1 MVHRPR
7 IISILRS
14 LIDSGSHPD
23 KLWDLVSSILK
34 SIKEFHVIQN
44 LEPGSNHTKSTGWSS
59 ILNLQENAGL
69 FDFDLCSP
77 SFKVSTGLAKIAGY
91 ENIEVISREEAC
103 RHFIS
108 FTDQKLI
115 TRTCVENYGN
125 KTPFTFSF
133 FLTKIDGSVLNLKV
147 TACYRFENGEVVG
160 LFGHVQNVEISGHD
174 ELLDNSGVL
183 FKSVFDSSPL
193 ARVVLDR
200 SLNVLINNPN
210 ATDLSRRLWGIQPV
224 IGQPITE
231 FLPGAAGALFQQLL
245 RRVVRGEKIR
255 QQVQI
260 ETPILGPRWMDVDMN
275 PVAHID
281 QQTVIGVVINLRDV
295 TEVKLQN
302 EAAEDANRRLHL
314 ALAVTKA
321 ANWEYNIELG
331 TYWWSKEHY
340 DLFNMAPTILPTL
353 NNWLDSI
360 LPADRD
366 KVEKAVARS
375 IMYKEDLSITFRIP
389 SNWEGR
395 NRWISC
401 NGKVHFDEIS
411 RTHRLIAIEI
421 DITEQKENSAQRTY
435 AEQSYQDLVRIIP
448 VGVFKT
454 NLEGFCYY
462 INERCSQIIGLDEV
476 KAAGFGWTANL
487 DPDDYLRLSNA
498 MRSALEKE
506 ELQVTEENLRFV
518 WAGQEITA
526 VAHIKV
532 ETDINGSPTGFVGSL
547 TDVSQ
552 LIKADRK
559 LKKLNEVLIIQ
570 YNKLRKY
577 AHINSHDLRGPLTT
591 MMSILNLL
599 RNNDAQ
605 LDHDFIDA
613 LLKSSDKMD
622 MVIKEL
628 NELLKD
634 VEFEQIVEDNFELNS
649 NVKVAMIDDDVF
661 QNMVNSKIIQ
671 NVNSSIEVMEFTDAK
686 VALDAILSRE
696 CTPDFILLDLNMP
709 ELDGWAFLDELEKS
723 HIDIQTHI
731 LTSSINPSDFVRAK
745 SYRNVKGFLSK
756 PLRPELVDAV
766 LSKFIPIR

>member
-7 IISILRS
+7 IISILRN

-34 SIKEFHVIQN
+34 SIKEFHVICN
-44 LEPGSNHTKSTGWSS
+44 LEPGAQSSTSGWSS
-59 ILNLQENAGL
+59 ILNLQQETGL

-77 SFKVSTGLAKIAGY
+77 SFRISKGLAKMAGY
-91 ENIEVISREEAC
+91 ESSELITREEAF
-103 RHFIS
+103 RQFIS
-108 FTDQKLI
+108 FSDQKHI
-115 TRTCVENYGN
+115 TRTCVENYGS
-125 KTPFTFSF
+125 KKPFTFSF
-133 FLTKIDGSVLNLKV
+133 FLTLIDGSVLNLKV
-147 TACYRFENGEVVG
+147 TACYRFENDEVVG
-160 LFGHVQNVEISGHD
+160 LFGQVQNVAISSQD

-200 SLNVLINNPN
+200 SLNVLIYNPN

-231 FLPGAAGALFQQLL
+231 FLPGSAGILFQQLL
-245 RRVVRGEKIR
+245 KRVVRGEKIR

-275 PVAHID
+275 PVAHAD
-281 QQTVIGVVINLRDV
+281 QQSVIGVVINLRDV
-295 TEVKLQN
+295 TETKLQN
-302 EAAEDANRRLHL
+302 EAANRRLHL
-314 ALAVTKA
+314 ALSVTKA
-321 ANWEYNIELG
+321 ANWEYNIDLG

-395 NRWISC
+395 YRWINC
-401 NGKVHFDEIS
+401 NGKIHFDEVS
-411 RTHRLIAIEI
+411 RTHRLIVIEI
-421 DITEQKENSAQRTY
+421 DITEQKENSAQRTI
-435 AEQSYQDLVRIIP
+435 AEQSYQDLLRIVP

-476 KAAGFGWTANL
+476 KSAGFGWTANL

-498 MRSALEKE
+498 MRSSFEKVD
-506 ELQVTEENLRFV
+506 QQITEENLRFI
-518 WAGQEITA
+518 WGGQEITA

-532 ETDINGSPTGFVGSL
+532 ETDINGTPTGFVGSL

-552 LIKADRK
+552 LIKADKK

-634 VEFEQIVEDNFELNS
+634 VEFEQIVDDNFELNS

-671 NVNSSIEVMEFTDAK
+671 NVNSSIEVKEYTDAK
-686 VALDAILSRE
+686 VALDAIVNRE
-696 CTPDFILLDLNMP
+696 CTPDFILLDMNMP
-709 ELDGWAFLDELEKS
+709 ELDGWAFLDELEKN
-723 HIDIQTHI
+723 HLDIQTHI